1 MCSSDLRDAAKL
13 AVLHGLEF
21 ELEAMEHGEFG
32 GIPMEKLVDYG
43 FFNGTPCCLDDVLVV
58 ARCCC

>member
-1 MCSSDLRDAAKL
+1 MMRDYEL
-13 AVLHGLEF
+13 DDEF